1 MALTAATIIVLFVLG
16 TQSPGALVGY
26 GLIAFAAYT
35 TLTEFYR
42 GTRARMS
49 KGENPLTA
57 LWKLF
62 GRNRRRY
69 GGYFIHLGI
78 VVIGIGVICST
89 AYHHQKKQNN
99 NPGEKITLGNPT
111 DLYKHPFQ
119 GPSDCGQAVRTST

>member
-78 VVIGIGVICST
+78 VVIGIGVIGSPGFQQ
-89 AYHHQKKQNN
+89 QKQPTHYPRGKNT
-99 NPGEKITLGNPT
+99 PGQPHSR
-111 DLYKHPFQ
+111 LYKCVPAAS
-119 GPSDCGQAVRTST
+119 GG